1 MWKIPLLCVL
11 QYLESE
17 CNDFDLYDVAKVLEA
32 LALICASEIL
42 ADELEQA
49 AKDYRSGSYSY
60 TALEELIR
68 RIANYDQ
75 YVS

>member
-49 AKDYRSGSYSY
+49 AKDYRSGDYSY
-60 TALEELIR
+60 TALQELMEKVIS
-68 RIANYDQ
+68 YE
-75 YVS
+75 

>member
-1 MWKIPLLCVL
+1 MWKIPLLSVL
-11 QYLESE
+11 QYLESD
-17 CNDFDLYDVAKVLEA
+17 CNDFDLYDLAKVLEA

-60 TALEELIR
+60 TALQQLIR
-68 RIANYDQ
+68 SIANYD
-75 YVS
+75 